1 MGRFGLDWEKHN
13 LLNRIEETEIE
24 DIAEE
29 EVFTQDMPVDISLEN
44 KTVSLTPDT
53 VLDEVEITNL
63 GEVVSDEDN
72 GL

>member
-53 VLDEVEITNL
+53 VLDEVEVTNL
-63 GEVVSDEDN
+63 GEVVSDDDN

>member
-13 LLNRIEETEIE
+13 LLNRVEETEIE

-53 VLDEVEITNL
+53 VLDEVEVTNL
-63 GEVVSDEDN
+63 GEVVSDDDN